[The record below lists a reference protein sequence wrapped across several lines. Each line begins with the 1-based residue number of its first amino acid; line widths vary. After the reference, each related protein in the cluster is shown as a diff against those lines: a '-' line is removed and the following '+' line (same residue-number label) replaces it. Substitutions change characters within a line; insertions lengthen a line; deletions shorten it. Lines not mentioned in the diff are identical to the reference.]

1 MLDTVKNLLKE
12 VDSFTPKSKEELE
25 SFRLA
30 YLGKKGKLND
40 LFSAFKY
47 VPNEQKKE
55 FGLANRTVWDEK
67 AGVSVLASNNAK
79 YQLRLITLAP
89 LMKSISSSTVS

>member
-30 YLGKKGKLND
+30 YLGKK
-40 LFSAFKY
+40 
-47 VPNEQKKE
+47 
-55 FGLANRTVWDEK
+55 RK
-67 AGVSVLASNNAK
+67 A
-79 YQLRLITLAP
+79 
-89 LMKSISSSTVS
+89 